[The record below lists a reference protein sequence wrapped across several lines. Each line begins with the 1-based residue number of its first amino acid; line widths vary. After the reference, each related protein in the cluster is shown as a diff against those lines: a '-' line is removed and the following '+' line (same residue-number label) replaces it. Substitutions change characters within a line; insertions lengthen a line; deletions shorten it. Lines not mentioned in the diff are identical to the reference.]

1 MKLKNYLCF
10 FSIVWTSF
18 FHTRL
23 IPFVRIKRQTPK
35 PIKIRLMWFVKFA
48 RPEKHTPIEKT
59 RADEIR
65 QRGSVLFKK

>member
-1 MKLKNYLCF
+1 M
-10 FSIVWTSF
+10 
-18 FHTRL
+18 
-23 IPFVRIKRQTPK
+23 
-35 PIKIRLMWFVKFA
+35 RLMWFVKFA